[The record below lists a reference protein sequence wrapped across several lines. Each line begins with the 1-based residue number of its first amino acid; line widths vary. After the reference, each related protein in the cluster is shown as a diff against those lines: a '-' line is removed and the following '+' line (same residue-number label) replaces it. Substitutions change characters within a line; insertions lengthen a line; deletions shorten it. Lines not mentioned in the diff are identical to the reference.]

1 MKINLGCGN
10 DIQRGYINIDTRSI
24 EGVDLICN
32 IEDLPYTNN
41 TIDEIRAIDVIEHIP
56 WAKQQELF
64 KYYYSLLKKG
74 GFLHIQVPDLDNIL
88 NMRNKVHDIKII
100 RWLFGGQDYPSNFH
114 YTVFTKKWIKELLEN
129 AGFKN
134 IDIKD
139 LNTNI
144 VVKAY
149 K

>member
-74 GFLHIQVPDLDNIL
+74 GFLRVQVPDLDNIL

-100 RWLFGGQDYPSNFH
+100 RWLFGGQDYQSNFH